1 MVRLSIFAFSS
12 FLIVSTIPA
21 YAATVDGRL
30 VSIDS
35 ERRVITLETGE
46 MLNLT
51 EYVVLDG
58 LEPGQVVRVTYTDET
73 IDATAVDILEY
84 NPPVETVD
92 EPASE
97 TPQ

>member
-1 MVRLSIFAFSS
+1 
-12 FLIVSTIPA
+12 
-21 YAATVDGRL
+21 VDGRL

>member
-1 MVRLSIFAFSS
+1 MFRLFCATI
-12 FLIVSTIPA
+12 FLIAAAGSSL
-21 YAATVDGRL
+21 AATVDGRL
-30 VSIDS
+30 VSIDA

-58 LEPGQVVRVTYTDET
+58 LEPGQLIRVTYTDET
-73 IDATAVDILEY
+73 IDATAVDIIEY
-84 NPPVETVD
+84 NPPVETTD
-92 EPASE
+92 EPVGE

>member
-1 MVRLSIFAFSS
+1 MVRILLAASLFA
-12 FLIVSTIPA
+12 LGTTA
-21 YAATVDGRL
+21 ALAATVDGRL
-30 VSIDS
+30 VSIDA

-73 IDATAVDILEY
+73 IDATAIDILEY
-84 NPPVETVD
+84 NPPVETAD
-92 EPASE
+92 EPV
-97 TPQ
+97 TDPLQ